1 MKAALPA
8 DSRAKKA
15 PPVLGGGGEPCT
27 LCSKRVYPAERTTTA
42 SGRVYHKTC
51 FVCTK
56 CTRRLTPAQCC
67 EDGVTG
73 RLYCEAHY
81 RQLAK
86 AAGLAGVASGGVD
99 AAAGVL
105 VAKRKKRQAAD
116 GEGDAEVGVGSL
128 VWVELTTDAIR
139 RVLAPEATDADAES
153 SAAAPPPPPPPPR
166 PPPRFVEPFA
176 QAEVVSVLADAF
188 LVRRRGGDEEVEV
201 AAALVWPADE
211 VAEEDEGRT
220 HADNLLLPQLNE
232 PGLLHN
238 VRRRF
243 EAGAIYTH
251 TGELELLALNPWAL
265 LPRLYGEES
274 MRAIAST
281 AETKDLAPHSY
292 AVTPPPHLDPDLDP
306 GPDPDSNAYPDPEP
320 GPNPDLARRL
330 TPTLTLTLTPPPLTP
345 LAPCRWPSGS
355 SEASPL

>member
-1 MKAALPA
+1 MPSVPPMSADSRPA
-8 DSRAKKA
+8 DSRVKKA

-86 AAGLAGVASGGVD
+86 VAGLAGVASGGVD

-139 RVLAPEATDADAES
+139 RVLAPEAADADADADAES
-153 SAAAPPPPPPPPR
+153 SAAALPPPPPPPR
-166 PPPRFVEPFA
+166 PPRFVEPFA

-188 LVRRRGGDEEVEV
+188 LVRKRRGAKELELELELEELEVEV
-201 AAALVWPADE
+201 AAALVWPAEE
-211 VAEEDEGRT
+211 VAEEEERRT

-265 LPRLYGEES
+265 LPGIYGEGS
-274 MRAIAST
+274 MRDIAAT
-281 AETKDLAPHSY
+281 AETKDLKPHSY
-292 AVTPPPHLDPDLDP
+292 AVRPPPKP
-306 GPDPDSNAYPDPEP
+306 
-320 GPNPDLARRL
+320 
-330 TPTLTLTLTPPPLTP
+330 
-345 LAPCRWPSGS
+345 
-355 SEASPL
+355 

>member
-1 MKAALPA
+1 MKAAVPA
-8 DSRAKKA
+8 DSLMQKKA
-15 PPVLGGGGEPCT
+15 APVLGGGGEPCT
-27 LCSKRVYPAERTTTA
+27 LCSKRVYPAERATTA
-42 SGRVYHKTC
+42 SGRVYHTTC

-128 VWVELTTDAIR
+128 VWVELTTDAMR
-139 RVLAPEATDADAES
+139 RVLAPEADEADADADAES
-153 SAAAPPPPPPPPR
+153 STAPPPPPPPR
-166 PPPRFVEPFA
+166 PPRFVEPFA

-188 LVRRRGGDEEVEV
+188 VVRRRGGAEEVEV
-201 AAALVWPADE
+201 AAALVWPAE
-211 VAEEDEGRT
+211 EMAEEEEEGRT

-251 TGELELLALNPWAL
+251 TGELELLALNPWSL
-265 LPRLYGEES
+265 LPGLYGEGS
-274 MRAIAST
+274 MRAIAAT
-281 AETKDLAPHSY
+281 AEAKDLAPHSY
-292 AVTPPPHLDPDLDP
+292 AVRHRP
-306 GPDPDSNAYPDPEP
+306 
-320 GPNPDLARRL
+320 AR
-330 TPTLTLTLTPPPLTP
+330 
-345 LAPCRWPSGS
+345 
-355 SEASPL
+355 